1 MCNIHEGEG
10 RIRRAGDT
18 PMPPT
23 PPFDDE
29 RNGEISAFVSR
40 GERTLAGVGKGVE
53 IEVGSCNGFG
63 FVKFV
68 IP

>member
-1 MCNIHEGEG
+1 
-10 RIRRAGDT
+10 
-18 PMPPT
+18 MPPT

-68 IP
+68 VP

>member
-1 MCNIHEGEG
+1 MCNIHEG

-40 GERTLAGVGKGVE
+40 GERTLPGVGKGVE
-53 IEVGSCNGFG
+53 IEVGSCNRFG
-63 FVKFV
+63 LVNFVV
-68 IP
+68 L